1 VSFKKDTPSGK
12 ACRAEQNNLSDRG
25 SAVVSA
31 ETTRTKERYPCEAC
45 PLRSL
50 PIFRAFEPQELAFVS
65 RFKRGELNVEKG
77 ATVLTEGSMSKHLFT
92 VLTGWGFRYKLL
104 PDGRRQILNYAMPGD
119 MVGLQGSLMGEMQHS
134 IEALSP
140 MLLCVFERAKLE
152 ELYRCHPGLA
162 FDITWIAAREEQML
176 DENLLSVGR
185 RTAVERAAYLIAF
198 LSARARSVGFD
209 GSKSIEI
216 PITQQHVADTL
227 GLSLVHTNKTIR
239 KLANRNLVRWRDGG
253 CEVVDF
259 DGLLALAGWA
269 GLPEGR
275 RPLV

>member
-1 VSFKKDTPSGK
+1 V
-12 ACRAEQNNLSDRG
+12 ANEQ
-25 SAVVSA
+25 
-31 ETTRTKERYPCEAC
+31 TTRAKERYPCEKC
-45 PLRSL
+45 PLRPL
-50 PIFRAFEPQELAFVS
+50 QIFRAFEPEELAFVT
-65 RFKRGELNVEKG
+65 RFKKGELSVEKG
-77 ATVLTEGSMSKHLFT
+77 ATVLAEGSASKNLFT
-92 VLTGWGFRYKLL
+92 VLSGWGFRYKLL
-104 PDGRRQILNYAMPGD
+104 PDGRRQILNYAISGD
-119 MVGLQGSLMGEMQHS
+119 MIGLQGSLMGEMQHS

-140 MLLCVFERAKLE
+140 MLLCVFERSQLA

-162 FDITWIAAREEQML
+162 YDITWIASREEQML

-185 RTAVERAAYLIAF
+185 RTALERAAYLIAF
-198 LSARARSVGFD
+198 LSARARSVGLN
-209 GSKSIEI
+209 GKKSIEI

-239 KLANRNLVRWRDGG
+239 KLADRNLVRWRDRG

-269 GLPEGR
+269 GLPEGL